1 VRLAAVAIVAGI
13 LFAGPAYADERGEAK
28 FRAFLETIESWE
40 GWTASSGAIAS
51 EGADT
56 IVSDFTASRST
67 PPFTVEIERLRLRD
81 LSSRRGSGFSASE
94 ADLSGLE
101 MAAEGFALKIPRL
114 ATKGLALPDLGDLVF
129 APRAFFG
136 FRADLFREILDAS
149 LAELTIPQIAIEL
162 TGPTGQG
169 SSIAYSNVTLGR
181 LGDGILESATAG
193 PIRIASRDQAA
204 GGIDI
209 ARAEMATANL
219 SSFAEFFAENAAGS
233 ATSRWQPALGSIRY
247 SGIVATG
254 PDAARIAIDEFALE
268 EIQTRTPIEPLAA
281 RLDALLAGLG
291 GDEAIETVLETLDA
305 LRVGRIRINGVSL
318 KGSPDDP
325 VDIALGA
332 VALKDLSGEG
342 FGAFDLH
349 GFRGTAPGGHVALES
364 MRINGVMFP
373 SFSEGPD
380 VNAFW
385 AEAPAAEREE
395 AIKRLLAS
403 FGRFEHFEATGLALG
418 ESEAGS
424 VRVGSLTADMAGYV
438 GSLPMKT
445 SVSVDG
451 FTVPGSLLQS
461 QKGGAELLALL
472 GEDRV
477 EIDLTLQDT
486 WNPSAGT
493 DTVALRL
500 SLNDAAAMQVA
511 YSYSGITE
519 AWLYAAIARAADAE
533 GEDFDAVLRIL
544 QGLTLD
550 SASVRI
556 DDTSLLDRG
565 FAFAAKRQG
574 LTIDGATYRQ
584 QMRGALP
591 FLISAVLPAE
601 LSKLLIEPLQAF
613 LGGGQTLVLRAEPAA
628 SLPLSSIAG
637 TAEKNPMDLVPLLNV
652 QVEAVPAP

>member
-1 VRLAAVAIVAGI
+1 MRLAAAAIVASI
-13 LFAGPAYADERGEAK
+13 LAAVPAHADERGEAG
-28 FRAFLETIESWE
+28 FRAFLETVESWE

-56 IVSDFTASRST
+56 IVSGFTAERSE
-67 PPFTVEIERLRLRD
+67 PPLKVDIERLRLRD
-81 LSSRRGSGFSASE
+81 LSPRRDAGFSASE
-94 ADLSGLE
+94 AELTGIE
-101 MAAEGFALKIPRL
+101 MVSDEFAMRVPRL
-114 ATKGLALPDLGDLVF
+114 AAKELALPDFSDLVF
-129 APRAFFG
+129 SPRAFFG
-136 FRADLFREILDAS
+136 FRADLYRELLDAS
-149 LAELTIPQIAIEL
+149 LAELTVPQMTLEF
-162 TGPTGQG
+162 TTPTGHG
-169 SSIAYSNVTLGR
+169 SSIAYSNVVLGP
-181 LGDGILESATAG
+181 LGDGILESGTAG
-193 PIRIASRDQAA
+193 PIRIASLDRAD

-209 ARAEMATANL
+209 ARAEMATASL

-233 ATSRWQPALGSIRY
+233 ATSPWRPALGSVRY

-268 EIQTRTPIEPLAA
+268 EIQTRTPAEPLAA

-305 LRVGRIRINGVSL
+305 LRVGGIRINGVSQ
-318 KGSPDDP
+318 KGSSDDP
-325 VDIALGA
+325 ADIALGA
-332 VALKDLSGEG
+332 IALTDLSGLG
-342 FGAFDLH
+342 FGTFDLRD
-349 GFRGTAPGGHVALES
+349 FRGTVSGGHAALAS
-364 MRINGVMFP
+364 MRINGVVFP
-373 SFSEGPD
+373 DFSEGPD

-385 AEAPAAEREE
+385 AEAPVAEREA
-395 AIKRLLAS
+395 AIKRLFAS
-403 FGRFEHFEATGLALG
+403 FGRFEHFEATGLAMG
-418 ESEAGS
+418 ESEADS
-424 VRVGSLTADMAGYV
+424 IRVGSVAADMTSHV
-438 GSLPMKT
+438 GSIPMTT
-445 SVSVDG
+445 SVSIDG
-451 FTVPGSLLQS
+451 FAIPSSLLRS

-493 DTVALRL
+493 DTVALQL
-500 SLNDAAAMQVA
+500 SLNNAAAMQLA

-519 AWLYAAIARAADAE
+519 AWLYAAIARAANAE
-533 GEDFDAVLRIL
+533 GEDFDTVLRIL

-556 DDTSLLDRG
+556 DDKSLLDRG
-565 FAFAAKRQG
+565 FAYAAKRQG
-574 LTIDGATYRQ
+574 LTIDGATYRK
-584 QMRGALP
+584 QMQGALP
-591 FLISAVLPAE
+591 FLISAALPAE